1 MLSPKSKYKR
11 SKYVLS
17 ITCIAFITVNFFTK
31 LPSKLKISRSGNH
44 EAVCKCT
51 CILNW
56 MVLRKHGQRSRSG
69 RLKLHPRPIHD
80 PSRFEEVISLHCHF
94 SHGSDSQTFYERI
107 CLKTRNTRTGGGI
120 VKKRGEY
127 FVSNLPHPRVI
138 PSTGV
143 PDRGWSQKTTLHHV
157 IMMGETFSR
166 QIYTSFSLLLRHRII
181 CWPGHKSFCFQ
192 SIQ

>member
-1 MLSPKSKYKR
+1 MVKILYGSWGKTAWKSRNRCCLNGEDVGAYGPLTQGSNVLSPKSKYKR

-94 SHGSDSQTFYERI
+94 SHGSDSQTFLRKNMSENPKHTNRGRYR
-107 CLKTRNTRTGGGI
+107 K
-120 VKKRGEY
+120 KKR
-127 FVSNLPHPRVI
+127 RVF
-138 PSTGV
+138 
-143 PDRGWSQKTTLHHV
+143 R
-157 IMMGETFSR
+157 F
-166 QIYTSFSLLLRHRII
+166 
-181 CWPGHKSFCFQ
+181 
-192 SIQ
+192 